1 MALLSGQGQSGSPF
15 CGLFGTTV
23 PFTEQQLEERYRS
36 HGGFVFAWTRATL
49 KATFAGFVLPADAI
63 DIEVV
68 GVRSDIL
75 K

>member
-1 MALLSGQGQSGSPF
+1 MALLSGTGQSGSPF

-23 PFTEQQLEERYRS
+23 PYSEEQLEELYRS
-36 HGGFVFAWTRATL
+36 HGRFAFAWSLATL

-63 DIEVV
+63 DIGVV

-75 K
+75 R